1 MADVV
6 YLHVGAPK
14 TGTTYLQDR
23 LAANKSRLARHD
35 VNYPTGLRTD
45 MFLAAL
51 DLVDRPWGGLRA
63 DAHGE
68 WAALA
73 KRVRRTNGTAIVS
86 HEILGAARPER
97 IRMAWSSFGD
107 AELHVVYTAR
117 DLARQVPAEWQER
130 VKHRRVV
137 PFRRF
142 VRRLHDHP
150 QHKDARRFWRAQGLP
165 DVLTRWGSGLP
176 PERVH
181 LVTVPPPGADPGELW
196 RRFCRTVG
204 IDPTWDLADS
214 ARRNPSLGAAETL
227 LLRRLNRRLRD
238 TDLQPDDYRRLVRG
252 LLAHETLA
260 HREDVQPVRLP
271 ESAHAW
277 AAEVADEWVEWV
289 VGSGIDV
296 VGDVDDLRPRPFET
310 TDPPAR
316 AVDNPKQT
324 EVVDAALDAI
334 VALLA
339 ETTRRRD
346 PDAAFTARVAKVA
359 KARRR

>member
-35 VNYPTGLRTD
+35 VHYPTGLRAD

-51 DLVDRPWGGLRA
+51 DLVDRPWGGLRS

-68 WAALA
+68 WSALA
-73 KRVRRTNGTAIVS
+73 RRVRRANGTAVVS
-86 HEILGAARPER
+86 HEILAAARPER
-97 IRMAWSSFGD
+97 IRMAMSSFGS
-107 AELHVVYTAR
+107 AEVHVVYTAR

-137 PFRRF
+137 PFKRF
-142 VRRLHDHP
+142 VRRVRHNP

-165 DVLTRWGSGLP
+165 DVLTRWGHGLP

-181 LVTVPPPGADPGELW
+181 LVTVPPPGAHPDELW
-196 RRFCRTVG
+196 RRFCSVVG
-204 IDPTWDLADS
+204 IDPTWDLIES

-227 LLRRLNRRLRD
+227 LLRRLNRRLRESE
-238 TDLQPDDYRRLVRG
+238 LEPDDYRSLVRG

-260 HREDVQPVRLP
+260 QRDGVQPVRLT
-271 ESAHAW
+271 EDAHGW
-277 AAEVADEWVEWV
+277 ASEVAEEWVEWV
-289 VGSGIDV
+289 TGSGIHV
-296 VGDVDDLRPRPFET
+296 VGDVADLRPQPYEPS
-310 TDPPAR
+310 DPPR
-316 AVDNPKQT
+316 RPVDNPKQA

-334 VALLA
+334 VTLLA
-339 ETTRRRD
+339 ETSRRRD
-346 PDAAFTARVAKVA
+346 PDAALTAKVAKVA

>member
-23 LAANKSRLARHD
+23 LSANSSQLARHG
-35 VNYPTGLRTD
+35 VHYPTGLRRD

-51 DLVDRPWGGLRA
+51 DLVDRPWGGLRSE
-63 DAHGE
+63 AHGE
-68 WAALA
+68 WAALT
-73 KRVRRTNGTAIVS
+73 KRVRRARGTVIVS

-97 IRMAWSSFGD
+97 VRMAMSSFGS
-107 AELHVVYTAR
+107 AEVHVVYTAR

-137 PFRRF
+137 PFKRF
-142 VRRLHDHP
+142 VRRVRHNP

-165 DVLTRWGSGLP
+165 DVLTRWGHGLP

-181 LVTVPPPGADPGELW
+181 LVTVPPPGADAGELW
-196 RRFCRTVG
+196 RRFCTTVG
-204 IDPTWDLADS
+204 IDPGWDLVDS

-227 LLRRLNRRLRD
+227 LLRRLNRRLRR
-238 TDLQPDDYRRLVRG
+238 TDLEPDDYRNLVRG

-260 HREDVQPVRLP
+260 HRDGMQPVRLD
-271 ESAHAW
+271 EDAHGW
-277 AAEVADEWVEWV
+277 AAGVAEDWVEWV
-289 VGSGIDV
+289 TGSGVHV
-296 VGDVDDLRPRPFET
+296 VGDVDDLRPRPFEA
-310 TDPPAR
+310 PGQAR
-316 AVDNPKQT
+316 AVDDPRQS
-324 EVVDAALDAI
+324 EVVDAALDVI

-339 ETTRRRD
+339 ETARRRD
-346 PDAAFTARVAKVA
+346 PAAALTAKVAKVA